1 MNLRNR
7 PRLLL
12 AASALACV
20 AAVGAALVA
29 QHRFG
34 MQPCPWCVLQRVIF
48 LLIAAVALIGALP
61 RSRPAQRAAGL
72 LMLPLAAAGAA
83 SALYQNLVAAKS
95 LSCNLTLADKIIS
108 GLGLDARWPEVFEV
122 RSSCADA
129 AVDLFG
135 LPFEFWALGLFVAL
149 AVAGLLAARR
159 RF

>member
-20 AAVGAALVA
+20 AAVGAALLA
-29 QHRFG
+29 QHRFD

-48 LLIAAVALIGALP
+48 LLIAAVAIIGALP
-61 RSRPAQRAAGL
+61 RSRPAQRLAGL
-72 LMLPLAAAGAA
+72 LMLPLAGAGAA

-95 LSCNLTLADKIIS
+95 TSCKLTLADKIIS
-108 GLGLDARWPEVFEV
+108 GLGLDARWPEIFEV

-135 LPFEFWALGLFVAL
+135 LPFEFWALALFVLL
-149 AVAGLLAARR
+149 AAAGLLAARR
-159 RF
+159 RY

>member
-20 AAVGAALVA
+20 AAVGAALLA
-29 QHRFG
+29 QHRFD

-48 LLIAAVALIGALP
+48 LLIAAVAIIGALP
-61 RSRPAQRAAGL
+61 RSRPAQRLAGL

-95 LSCNLTLADKIIS
+95 TSCKLTLADKIIS
-108 GLGLDARWPEVFEV
+108 GLGLDARWPEIFEV

-135 LPFEFWALGLFVAL
+135 LPFEFWALALFVLL
-149 AVAGLLAARR
+149 AAAGLLAARR
-159 RF
+159 RY